1 MNWRW
6 LAIVATGLAV
16 FGASVTEPAFAA
28 KAKKKMKVARSACQ
42 ENYGGPTLRGIWF
55 NGEPQPNGCSP
66 AVYYGSRYIG
76 QDPDPFIRLQLLRE
90 PETGYTITK

>member
-6 LAIVATGLAV
+6 LAVVATGLAV

-28 KAKKKMKVARSACQ
+28 KAKKKMKVARSVCQ
-42 ENYGGPTLRGIWF
+42 DNYGGPTLRGIWF
-55 NGEPQPNGCSP
+55 NGEPRPNGCSP
-66 AVYYGSRYIG
+66 PVYYGSRYIG

-90 PETGYTITK
+90 PETGYTVTK

>member
-16 FGASVTEPAFAA
+16 IGVATSEPALARKGN
-28 KAKKKMKVARSACQ
+28 KAKIAKTRCVDQ
-42 ENYGGPTLRGIWF
+42 IGGPTLRGIWF
-55 NGEPQPNGCSP
+55 NTEPRPNGCSP
-66 AVYYGSRYIG
+66 AVYEYGRFIG
-76 QDPDPFIRLQLLRE
+76 QDPDPNIRIQLLRQ

>member
-16 FGASVTEPAFAA
+16 CGASVAEPAFAA
-28 KAKKKMKVARSACQ
+28 KAKKKMKVARSVCQ
-42 ENYGGPTLRGIWF
+42 DNYGGPTWRGILF

-66 AVYYGSRYIG
+66 PVYYGSRYIG